1 MTRNLSPNHWRNA
14 IDKNHIMASAH
25 TIKDSTNHKIVHQHL
40 LSTVFEVT
48 EKKITVAS
56 DVQSNL
62 QGNF

>member
-1 MTRNLSPNHWRNA
+1 
-14 IDKNHIMASAH
+14 MASAH